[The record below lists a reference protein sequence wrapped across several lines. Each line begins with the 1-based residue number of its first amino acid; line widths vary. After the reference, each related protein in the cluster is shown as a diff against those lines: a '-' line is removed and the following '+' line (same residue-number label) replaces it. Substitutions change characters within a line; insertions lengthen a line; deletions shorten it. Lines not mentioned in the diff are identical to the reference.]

1 MDIDEAMAAARAER
15 ERAERRTLA
24 RAHELAAELTES
36 LLPEEMR
43 AAGLRFEFGAEPV
56 VD

>member
-1 MDIDEAMAAARAER
+1 MDIDKAMLVARAER
-15 ERAERRTLA
+15 EEFGQRTVA

-43 AAGLRFEFGAEPV
+43 TAGLRFEFGA
-56 VD
+56 D